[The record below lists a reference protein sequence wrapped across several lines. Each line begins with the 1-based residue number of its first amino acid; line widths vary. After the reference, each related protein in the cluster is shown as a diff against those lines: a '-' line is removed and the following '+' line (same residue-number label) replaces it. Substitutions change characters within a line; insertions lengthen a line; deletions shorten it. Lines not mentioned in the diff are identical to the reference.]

1 MKSVVNGSDADE
13 IDQYEIMK
21 SYLTFGNGFK
31 IIIFH
36 KHMFLITITHIGY
49 GIDKMMEFHVEKSD
63 QPTYYLRYLFIIHA
77 KMTMYSGEE

>member
-1 MKSVVNGSDADE
+1 
-13 IDQYEIMK
+13 
-21 SYLTFGNGFK
+21 
-31 IIIFH
+31 
-36 KHMFLITITHIGY
+36 MFLITITHIGY